1 MRRVA
6 DYFSPARTVM
16 VRDESLN
23 TTTRETCKSS
33 QSTTTK
39 KRDQDLKAT
48 RSDHEGYRFIFKAG
62 VTRGRR
68 GTSSDRRGSDA
79 CGRA

>member
-1 MRRVA
+1 MLRVA
-6 DYFSPARTVM
+6 DYLMRARHVM

-23 TTTRETCKSS
+23 ETTREARKGSKK
-33 QSTTTK
+33 TTTA

-48 RSDHEGYRFIFKAG
+48 RSDHEGQRYIFKAV
-62 VTRGRR
+62 VTRGTR

>member
-1 MRRVA
+1 MLRVA
-6 DYFSPARTVM
+6 DYLVPSRDVTV
-16 VRDESLN
+16 RYEPLSE
-23 TTTRETCKSS
+23 TTRETRKNFKRKA
-33 QSTTTK
+33 TT
-39 KRDQDLKAT
+39 KRDQDLQAT